1 MYMYPASGINILKHV
16 SERFF
21 VENMPGG
28 LHLFQ
33 LIDQFHSIH
42 GLFFTFFVSVSRL
55 RSS

>member
-28 LHLFQ
+28 LH
-33 LIDQFHSIH
+33 
-42 GLFFTFFVSVSRL
+42 
-55 RSS
+55 